1 MAAKIAIN
9 GFGRIGRLTFRNI
22 LNKYLD
28 LDIVVI
34 NDLTDAKTT
43 AHLLKYDSVYGKFE
57 RDVSITEEGI
67 EAGGKKIK
75 ILAEKNPANLPWKD
89 LNIDIVL
96 ECTGLFTKYE
106 NAKKHLDAG
115 AKKVIL
121 SAPSESLQIP
131 TYMLGVNAENYNP
144 KKDDVISMAS
154 CTTNALA
161 PVVKILH
168 ENFKIQQGF
177 MVTAHSYTNDQRI
190 LDLPHKDLR
199 RARAAAINII
209 PTSTGAAKTVCKAIP
224 DLKGKLDGISWRVP
238 TPTVSIVDFTCSV
251 KNKTTSEQVNSILKE
266 AAENNLKGILGY
278 SDEPLVSMDYKGD
291 THSGIIDSNLTMVKD
306 GLIKVNIWYDNEWGY
321 AFRLAEMADYIIK
334 KSQES

>member
-1 MAAKIAIN
+1 MKKIAIN
-9 GFGRIGRLTFRNI
+9 GFGRIGRQAFRI
-22 LNKYLD
+22 IDSKYPEIK
-28 LDIVVI
+28 IVAV
-34 NDLTDAKTT
+34 NDLTDVKTS
-43 AHLLKYDSVYGKFE
+43 AHLLKYDSNYGRYDKK
-57 RDVSITEEGI
+57 I
-67 EAGGKKIK
+67 EAVAGELIINENKIK
-75 ILAEKNPANLPWKD
+75 VLAEKNPANLPWKELD
-89 LNIDIVL
+89 IDIVL

-131 TYMLGVNAENYNP
+131 TYMFGVNAEDYNP

-168 ENFKIQQGF
+168 ENFKILQGF

-238 TPTVSIVDFTCSV
+238 TPTVSIVDFTCAV
-251 KNKTTSEQVNSILKE
+251 KNKATAEQVNSVLKE

-278 SDEPLVSMDYKGD
+278 SEEPLVSMDYKGD
-291 THSGIIDSNLTMVKD
+291 TRSGIIDSSLTMVKD

-321 AFRLAEMADYIIK
+321 AFRLAEMTNFIIK
-334 KSQES
+334 KLNKN

>member
-1 MAAKIAIN
+1 MTAKIAIN

-22 LNKYLD
+22 LNEYPD
-28 LDIVVI
+28 LEVVAI

-57 RDVSITEEGI
+57 KEVSANEEGI
-67 EAGGKKIK
+67 AVNGKIIK

-106 NAKKHLDAG
+106 NAKKHLDIG
-115 AKKVIL
+115 AKKVII
-121 SAPSESLQIP
+121 SAPSESLQVP
-131 TYMLGVNAENYNP
+131 TYMFGVNAEDYNP

-161 PVVKILH
+161 PAVKILH

-199 RARAAAINII
+199 RARAAAVNII

-238 TPTVSIVDFTCSV
+238 TPTVSIVDFTCAV
-251 KNKTTSEQVNSILKE
+251 KNKATAEQVNSIFKE

-278 SDEPLVSMDYKGD
+278 SEEPLVSMDYKGD
-291 THSGIIDSNLTMVKD
+291 TRSGIIDSSLTMVKD
-306 GLIKVNIWYDNEWGY
+306 DLIKVNIWYDNEWGY
-321 AFRLAEMADYIIK
+321 AFRLAEMADYVIK